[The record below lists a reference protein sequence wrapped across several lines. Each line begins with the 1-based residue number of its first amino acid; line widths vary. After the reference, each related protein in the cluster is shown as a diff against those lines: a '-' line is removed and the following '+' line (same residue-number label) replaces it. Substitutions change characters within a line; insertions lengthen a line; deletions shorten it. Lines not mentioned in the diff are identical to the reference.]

1 MNGSEGRLVGKL
13 TNETLWSFWR
23 DYGRHFA
30 FAAWRKQDVVWFMS
44 VVCSWIHD
52 KVAIT
57 SAWWT
62 LTRVWVMLKMNKS
75 AYKNFTLAIIDYLLI
90 IMMIRFSTR
99 AINLHLATQGEALTG
114 EKVLSSFWS
123 LHLNVKHGLLNIYR
137 KIPEISVRLQTVR
150 KLATFGI
157 CMLTSDPK
165 LWPNS
170 CITVIVETFLG
181 TLRPKFKKVTSAVL
195 KHICW
200 SLSGRRTLSEHI
212 PPGTSSSGC
221 ATQAIPKTPLEKSR

>member
-1 MNGSEGRLVGKL
+1 MSYSLYLKPTWRTRALETSLVWSWKIVLVLSLVLVVQSEGPYYKGRHGTLLPWSVAWRDDPNNGSEGRLVGKL

-75 AYKNFTLAIIDYLLI
+75 AYKNFALAIIDYL
-90 IMMIRFSTR
+90 S
-99 AINLHLATQGEALTG
+99 
-114 EKVLSSFWS
+114 
-123 LHLNVKHGLLNIYR
+123 
-137 KIPEISVRLQTVR
+137 
-150 KLATFGI
+150 
-157 CMLTSDPK
+157 
-165 LWPNS
+165 
-170 CITVIVETFLG
+170 
-181 TLRPKFKKVTSAVL
+181 
-195 KHICW
+195 
-200 SLSGRRTLSEHI
+200 
-212 PPGTSSSGC
+212 PP
-221 ATQAIPKTPLEKSR
+221 